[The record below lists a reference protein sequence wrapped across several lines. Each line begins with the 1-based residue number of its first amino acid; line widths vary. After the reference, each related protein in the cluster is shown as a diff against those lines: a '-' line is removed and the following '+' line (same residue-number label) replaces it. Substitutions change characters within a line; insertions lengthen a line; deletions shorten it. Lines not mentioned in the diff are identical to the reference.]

1 LTLIFKY
8 HPASEEVNTMT
19 KKKNGDKDI
28 TPIGAHI
35 LEILARMPM
44 SFKLIVGDID
54 NDILLI
60 EF

>member
-1 LTLIFKY
+1 
-8 HPASEEVNTMT
+8 MT

-54 NDILLI
+54 NDMLLVEI
-60 EF
+60 

>member
-1 LTLIFKY
+1 MEKVLMVGT
-8 HPASEEVNTMT
+8 
-19 KKKNGDKDI
+19 GDVG
-28 TPIGAHI
+28 THI